1 VINPCRADTVPG
13 VFFAAAPSS
22 RGNLGSLRQAI
33 RLVFALLLLL
43 AGAATSVCAQEPA
56 GPTATAAGPSGW
68 GQVAG
73 WVVSPWATIV
83 LLALGCLLLFI
94 DLLTLHTWG
103 LAGTLGVVAI
113 ALVFAAHLTVG
124 GGGWI
129 GIVLALAGVALLLLE
144 THVFPGHGIAGVAG
158 LVVLFA
164 GMFYA
169 LGGSQNAVF
178 ALSVST
184 LLTIAAIIGFFAYLP
199 RSAVWQHLLSQQ
211 MQQRASLG
219 YVTSENMTHF
229 LGHTGRATTVL
240 RPSGMAEI
248 DGYRLHVVTEGEF
261 LNPGT
266 PLIVTRVEGS
276 RIVVDDIALT
286 AAGPSE
292 ESLPAG
298 EQTRAA

>member
-1 VINPCRADTVPG
+1 M
-13 VFFAAAPSS
+13 
-22 RGNLGSLRQAI
+22 
-33 RLVFALLLLL
+33 
-43 AGAATSVCAQEPA
+43 
-56 GPTATAAGPSGW
+56 
-68 GQVAG
+68 AG

-229 LGHTGRATTVL
+229 LGHTGRATT
-240 RPSGMAEI
+240 
-248 DGYRLHVVTEGEF
+248 
-261 LNPGT
+261 
-266 PLIVTRVEGS
+266 GS
-276 RIVVDDIALT
+276 APVRHGRD
-286 AAGPSE
+286 
-292 ESLPAG
+292 
-298 EQTRAA
+298 